1 LFERIIMIPRLKDYG
16 LNPSQNLAVKPKLN
30 FVTHFMPRAYF
41 AEHMEMSPQKLGF
54 SEQTAD

>member
-1 LFERIIMIPRLKDYG
+1 MIPRLKDYG

-54 SEQTAD
+54 SEQPAD